1 MFFNR
6 NMAALD
12 PSHFLAPRPITSTLA
27 AHDFDV
33 DNRTGFMPPRPP
45 LRRLPPQWELWESL
59 LDRAKSEQIQLGNKP
74 DLTDEAKATS
84 EKWRRDVR
92 AMPILPT
99 LAGETRDEELL
110 RRAHLVLA
118 WMLHFYVHS
127 IPAEEGDGN
136 PKVIPRA
143 LTVPLLRVCAHL
155 QIPPVLTYSD
165 TVLYNWDMPASDE
178 HHHHSTATPAPTPTP
193 TTPLQ
198 SLTLFTSTLTE
209 QEFYLVSAR
218 IELCGVRALDL
229 MRATMDEMFVDDDI
243 AMRRITGFLEKLKGV
258 VEGMIAEL
266 KGLRGRGCDPDVFYK
281 EVRPWIR
288 GADSDAWVF
297 EGFEEEGEEEP
308 MWPPVELSGP
318 SAGQSSL
325 IHALDVFL
333 GVDKYSHAVGAQPH
347 AESFLTRMQ
356 QYMPRRHRSFLQHLA
371 ANPRP
376 LRELVARSTSGELV
390 EAYNGAVR
398 ALKEFRDGH
407 MVIVGLYIIGPARRA
422 QSEERTRLKG
432 TGGTD
437 MVHFLKAV
445 RDQTMSALL

>member
-1 MFFNR
+1 
-6 NMAALD
+6 MALNPALD

-74 DLTDEAKATS
+74 DLTDQAKAAS
-84 EKWRRDVR
+84 EKWRGDVR
-92 AMPILPT
+92 TMPVLPT
-99 LAGETRDEELL
+99 VAGEAGEEGEELLL

-127 IPAEEGDGN
+127 IPAEEDG
-136 PKVIPRA
+136 PKAIPRA

-165 TVLYNWDMPASDE
+165 TVLYNWDIVPGSG
-178 HHHHSTATPAPTPTP
+178 TATPTP
-193 TTPLQ
+193 TTPLK
-198 SLTLFTSTLTE
+198 SLNLFTSTLTE

-229 MRATMDEMFVDDDI
+229 MRATMDEMFVGDDI
-243 AMRRITGFLEKLKGV
+243 AMRRITGFLDKLKDV
-258 VEGMIAEL
+258 VEGMMREL

-297 EGFEEEGEEEP
+297 EGLEEEDEEP
-308 MWPPVELSGP
+308 MWVPVELSGP

-347 AESFLTRMQ
+347 AESFLIRMQ
-356 QYMPRRHRSFLQHLA
+356 QYMPRRHRSFLRHLA

-376 LRELVARSTSGELV
+376 LRELVARSASKGLV

-398 ALKEFRDGH
+398 ALKEFRDAH
-407 MVIVGLYIIGPARRA
+407 MVIIGLYIIGPARRA
-422 QSEERTRLKG
+422 QREEQTRLKG

-437 MVHFLKAV
+437 MVHFLKSV
-445 RDQTMSALL
+445 RDETKSALII